1 MGGQRCAAFTVSGL
15 LPVKR
20 ETKAHRKESGIHDP
34 ASEFTYRKKET
45 RQKSVRP
52 DGYTP
57 RMWKGREA
65 AVRRQIMLSL
75 SYGNSGARMLLV
87 RGRELNYRTNGAQG

>member
-1 MGGQRCAAFTVSGL
+1 M
-15 LPVKR
+15 
-20 ETKAHRKESGIHDP
+20 
-34 ASEFTYRKKET
+34 
-45 RQKSVRP
+45 RP

-87 RGRELNYRTNGAQG
+87 RGRERRSGLNHRVSRRTIKGELRLKFISYKTNLIRV